1 MSRHPAT
8 MYTRPKPGD
17 PDIVHGVCCEYDS
30 ISLCSLDVTDV
41 HVVDDDVATTCVV
54 CAELEE
60 DPTFCP
66 VKGPKGCLA

>member
-1 MSRHPAT
+1 MRHPSTLYA
-8 MYTRPKPGD
+8 RPKPGD
-17 PDIVHGVCCEYDS
+17 PDIVHVVCCEVES
-30 ISLCSLDVTDV
+30 ISLCSLDVSDV
-41 HVVDDDVATTCVV
+41 EATDDDQPTTCVV